1 MSRYVARFG
10 LATVRG
16 SSSREG
22 AGALRALV
30 AVVRAGG
37 DVAVVPD
44 GPRGPRHQLQ
54 PGVVTLAALTD
65 APIVPMAFSARPA
78 RRLRSWDEQLI
89 PLPFA
94 RSALVFGEPI
104 SVPRDADRERAAKDV
119 ERALNDATADAD
131 RQVAS

>member
-1 MSRYVARFG
+1 M
-10 LATVRG
+10 
-16 SSSREG
+16 
-22 AGALRALV
+22 
-30 AVVRAGG
+30 RAGG